1 MMKKEIFINQSI
13 LRRGFFHF
21 LPRDSIQ
28 TVQRV
33 SSEAQN
39 KTFKSRESIPVLPD
53 LFHAPSSERDK
64 FQMSCFLHK
73 IPSLL
78 RIFSLFPCPV
88 STAINRQNGS
98 GALSEYAFCL
108 QLKQSMGQLNGHPFY
123 IHFHEYNRVPDIK
136 ILYPFPT
143 FYRSSLP
150 EFEQF
155 DQLLINGL
163 TDFGAVRLSFQEWR
177 SLLS

>member
-1 MMKKEIFINQSI
+1 MRMVWGKDLEKGHTDTLPIEWEFARGCTFLFFEAVYLPFLAQSFYEPKVMMKKEIFINQSI

-28 TVQRV
+28 AVQRV

-53 LFHAPSSERDK
+53 LFDAPSSERDK

-88 STAINRQNGS
+88 STATNRQNGS
-98 GALSEYAFCL
+98 GALSENAFCL
-108 QLKQSMGQLNGHPFY
+108 QLKQSMGQLNGHPF
-123 IHFHEYNRVPDIK
+123 
-136 ILYPFPT
+136 
-143 FYRSSLP
+143 
-150 EFEQF
+150 
-155 DQLLINGL
+155 
-163 TDFGAVRLSFQEWR
+163 
-177 SLLS
+177 